1 MLGYRRTLQA
11 PDLWKLHSS
20 QESRFLSERL
30 DAAWERRVGRAQEWN
45 AMLDSG
51 KMKPS
56 IILRAFWTVRALRYP
71 SNYRERILLLE
82 NRWRTI
88 TARQN
93 PSLAWALND
102 VFGSM
107 FWIGGAFKV
116 SRLDLNRVQRQK
128 SFP

>member
-1 MLGYRRTLQA
+1 M
-11 PDLWKLHSS
+11 
-20 QESRFLSERL
+20 
-30 DAAWERRVGRAQEWN
+30 GRAQEWN

-71 SNYRERILLLE
+71 SNYRGRILLLE
-82 NRWRTI
+82 NRWRTV

-116 SRLDLNRVQRQK
+116 SRLDLNSVQRQK